1 MIAVTDASVALKWF
15 LQEPDA
21 VQAIL
26 LRERHITGEL
36 ILAAPDLL
44 LYEVGN
50 ALRYKREFSTAGIQ
64 AALSDL
70 LHLHLEL
77 VSPTERLLYHAA
89 DIAQQIRLT
98 FYDAL
103 SLAVARELET
113 RLITADKRL
122 HEAAGKVAAVTLL
135 RDANAL

>member
-15 LQEPDA
+15 VQESDA
-21 VQAIL
+21 VQAVL
-26 LRERHITGEL
+26 LRERHITGHL

-50 ALRYKREFSTAGIQ
+50 ALRYKRDFSTAGIQ

-77 VSPTERLLYHAA
+77 VNPTERLLHHAA
-89 DIAQQIRLT
+89 EMAHQTRLT

-103 SLAVARELET
+103 YLAVARELNT

-122 HEAAGKVAAVTLL
+122 HEAAGKMVPVTLL
-135 RDANAL
+135 SDANAL